1 MKPVAYLPVL
11 LMLFVS
17 CSSSA
22 QGASSRAPTVAVPIT
37 STQVT
42 PASTLTPGPTPTP
55 TPSPTPTLRPIEEFQ
70 LSHFLPLALDYTTND
85 WAITQV
91 GTYHWLGLGHRQIA
105 GCYLREQGGTD
116 VSIEFVSTTRLGKIA
131 YSIYA
136 WAGGEPESYG
146 RMYFADDSSLVSE
159 SNYKPAFS
167 VSIPYSAEK
176 ECISEVEEV
185 LATLHDLSQ

>member
-17 CSSSA
+17 CSSSP

-42 PASTLTPGPTPTP
+42 PASTLTPGPTP

-116 VSIEFVSTTRLGKIA
+116 VSIEFVSTTRIGKVA

-159 SNYKPAFS
+159 SNYKPVFS
-167 VSIPYSAEK
+167 VSIPYSADK
-176 ECISEVEEV
+176 ECISEVAEL
-185 LATLHDLSQ
+185 LATLHNLSQ

>member
-1 MKPVAYLPVL
+1 MKPVAYLSIL
-11 LMLFVS
+11 SILFAS
-17 CSSSA
+17 CSSSP
-22 QGASSRAPTVAVPIT
+22 QSVSSRAPTVTVPIT
-37 STQVT
+37 SMKGT
-42 PASTLTPGPTPTP
+42 PASTPTPRP
-55 TPSPTPTLRPIEEFQ
+55 TSSPSPTSTLRPTKEFP
-70 LSHFLPLALDYTTND
+70 LSQFFPLALSYTTSD

-159 SNYKPAFS
+159 SNYKPVFS
-167 VSIPYSAEK
+167 VSIPYSADK
-176 ECISEVEEV
+176 ECISEVAEL
-185 LATLHDLSQ
+185 LATLHNLSQ